1 MWIIKMLNCNSC
13 WALSSSELQ
22 LTTISTVQ
30 SHEHARQCMHLSCSG
45 ERCCLCSF
53 RLSWFEIIYIMVCT
67 RRGTVRIFCL
77 VSTVSKRRFLLMTR
91 MFTPPPP
98 SQRERE
104 ACFSLAP
111 PWQRPRSQTFDCSFL
126 CCSQIFGPIEHVAL
140 GHPTCKILLVGVVN
154 NIVSVS
160 WVQDSRVEWKRKK
173 YWGKG
178 QMERTD
184 KNLEE
189 SRSR

>member
-1 MWIIKMLNCNSC
+1 MNMHGNACTC
-13 WALSSSELQ
+13 RVQVREVACVPFVWADLRSFTLWYVRVEEQ
-22 LTTISTVQ
+22 LEYSVSYQ
-30 SHEHARQCMHLSCSG
+30 QYLKEGFYSWQGCSH
-45 ERCCLCSF
+45 
-53 RLSWFEIIYIMVCT
+53 T
-67 RRGTVRIFCL
+67 
-77 VSTVSKRRFLLMTR
+77 
-91 MFTPPPP
+91 PPP